1 MDTCYAVYKQLFV
14 DAYPFSYDLEELA
27 NYYVAYHQLMEHWNS
42 VLPGVVHTVNYED
55 VVKDLE
61 KESRQL
67 LDYCDLEWQ
76 AQCLKFHENK
86 EASTTASTAQ
96 IRRPVYQSSIGNWR
110 KYESQLQPMVD
121 VLQKAGIEATL
132 SS

>member
-1 MDTCYAVYKQLFV
+1 MNLQ
-14 DAYPFSYDLEELA
+14 
-27 NYYVAYHQLMEHWNS
+27 N
-42 VLPGVVHTVNYED
+42 
-55 VVKDLE
+55 
-61 KESRQL
+61 
-67 LDYCDLEWQ
+67 
-76 AQCLKFHENK
+76 
-86 EASTTASTAQ
+86 Q